1 MLRIIVEP
9 IVISKLFFD
18 NEIITLIKI
27 PMIHSNPNCRKLRI
41 SIIELLKKKKNSYFI
56 TSGYKNI

>member
-41 SIIELLKKKKNSYFI
+41 SIIELLKKKRKIHVS
-56 TSGYKNI
+56 